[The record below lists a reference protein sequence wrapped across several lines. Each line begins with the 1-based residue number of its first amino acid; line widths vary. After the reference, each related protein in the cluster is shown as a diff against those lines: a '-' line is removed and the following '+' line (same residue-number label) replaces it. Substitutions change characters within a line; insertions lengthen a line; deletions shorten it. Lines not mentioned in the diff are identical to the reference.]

1 MEILSLDP
9 TYRFPFPHQI
19 TASTPTLSRRAPS
32 MSRCPL
38 KSSELP
44 PNFPQILQITPN
56 FPQNYQNY
64 HITPKMLYEQ
74 GLFCDKRLY
83 LCCGFQ
89 AGSPK
94 VSHHFC
100 SVMLRL
106 SPVCQ
111 MLFALV
117 VHTPGLNYHICNCH
131 NHYHVGDQNYGRDLS
146 SHLPF
151 GSYAEQGMHTK
162 APSRFFITFT
172 VINTLVSLSL
182 LSTSRGE
189 M

>member
-89 AGSPK
+89 AGSPQ
-94 VSHHFC
+94 VSHHFS

-106 SPVCQ
+106 SPVHCSVSDA
-111 MLFALV
+111 FCTCCS
-117 VHTPGLNYHICNCH
+117 HSWPK
-131 NHYHVGDQNYGRDLS
+131 LS
-146 SHLPF
+146 YLQLSQSLPCW
-151 GSYAEQGMHTK
+151 
-162 APSRFFITFT
+162 
-172 VINTLVSLSL
+172 
-182 LSTSRGE
+182 
-189 M
+189 